1 MSLLSRKLT
10 LRHHVASFLLLNAL
24 IFGGIFIF
32 IERQFLTNVV
42 TGDFPI
48 LLFIEILPAFFFNFL
63 TSDNLLTIHYLII
76 SSLLSVYVM
85 LLWHM
90 FVSMRYISFSS
101 LGISLAG
108 LAGITLGVTCI
119 SCGAVAGLLLIST
132 LGVLSLPVTLAENT
146 SLFLIGGEFL
156 LILSILLLVFTLR
169 KFNG

>member
-1 MSLLSRKLT
+1 
-10 LRHHVASFLLLNAL
+10 
-24 IFGGIFIF
+24 
-32 IERQFLTNVV
+32 
-42 TGDFPI
+42 
-48 LLFIEILPAFFFNFL
+48 
-63 TSDNLLTIHYLII
+63 
-76 SSLLSVYVM
+76 M

>member
-119 SCGAVAGLLLIST
+119 
-132 LGVLSLPVTLAENT
+132 
-146 SLFLIGGEFL
+146 
-156 LILSILLLVFTLR
+156 
-169 KFNG
+169 